1 MKNKLSKIKEGNLW
15 YPPTKSL
22 YDFLDR
28 VKSSGLPMNLA
39 VLGCADGN
47 YVLPAVQKG
56 FDVLA
61 IEIDKIAL
69 YGGVSKIGRK
79 NVEVLGLR
87 KKLEN
92 IRKQDK
98 VKIINQS
105 YLEYTPKSTFSGV
118 IVSEGLHYEAN
129 ANYSLKEIVKKIQT
143 YVSVN
148 GLIMVEHLHFSEKN
162 NDPKRYLTSSQLAA
176 FFDKTKW
183 KVTSNKKK
191 TYLEEAN
198 LRINRVHK
206 VIIGRLYAKRLK

>member
-1 MKNKLSKIKEGNLW
+1 M
-15 YPPTKSL
+15 
-22 YDFLDR
+22 D
-28 VKSSGLPMNLA
+28 
-39 VLGCADGN
+39 
-47 YVLPAVQKG
+47 
-56 FDVLA
+56 
-61 IEIDKIAL
+61 IDKVAL
-69 YGGVSKIGRK
+69 YGGVSKIGGE
-79 NVEVLGLR
+79 NVEVMGLK

-98 VKIINQS
+98 VKIVNQS
-105 YLEYTPKSTFSGV
+105 YLNYEPEFTFSGV

-129 ANYSLKEIVKKIQT
+129 INYSLEEIVKKIQT
-143 YVSVN
+143 YVSVG

-198 LRINRVHK
+198 LRINRIHE
-206 VIIGRLYAKRLK
+206 VIIGRLYAQKLK